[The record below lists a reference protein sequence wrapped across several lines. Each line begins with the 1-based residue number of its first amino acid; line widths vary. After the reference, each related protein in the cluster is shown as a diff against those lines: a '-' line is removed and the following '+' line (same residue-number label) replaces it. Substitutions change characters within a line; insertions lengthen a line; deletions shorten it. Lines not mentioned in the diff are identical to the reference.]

1 MNTNAQNY
9 KRGFI
14 YHNPEDSR
22 IMVPKISPSMGW
34 PLSFA
39 NWITYI
45 IFSALIILVI
55 LTSI

>member
-14 YHNPEDSR
+14 YYNPEDSR
-22 IMVPKISPSMGW
+22 IMVPKISPSRGW

-39 NWITYI
+39 NRITYI
-45 IFSALIILVI
+45 IFSALII
-55 LTSI
+55 